1 MTHNQLIRVA
11 RDAWL
16 AGCSFRSKRDR
27 YKRYTYGDQWC
38 DSVPDA
44 TGRMRK
50 EEDLLYLAGKQPY
63 SNNLIRHLVKTIVGR
78 YRLMASERHYYST
91 SPRSVDRQCQL
102 SELDARL
109 LEEFLISGMAVQR
122 VEVQGSG
129 ATRRVT
135 VENVDPRRFF
145 VNQIRDPRGYDVE
158 FIGQCRDMSM
168 PELLSRFGHG
178 DLDRIARLHNI
189 YQNRRHC
196 ESYAGYTELGQA
208 DDIEFFQAA
217 PGKCR
222 VIELWTLD
230 ADQRLM
236 CSDPLSGKLYYR
248 LMSEAADILHTND
261 MRRASG
267 TPPIEAVADIDF
279 RWNCRWLAP
288 TGELLDSCPSTQ
300 PNGRHPYVMR
310 LYPLTDGEI
319 HPFVEDIID
328 QQRLINRLIM
338 MIDKMMA
345 SSAKG
350 VLLFPLNQ
358 LPDDI
363 SLADV
368 CRTWAQA
375 DGVIPITG
383 RGSDLPQQVVT
394 STHDVGAY
402 QLLELQMR
410 LFDNISGVGG
420 VLQGRSISGNAGADA
435 YDRQIE
441 SATIAL
447 SDLLETF
454 GALVAER
461 SAYLAQ

>member
-1 MTHNQLIRVA
+1 MTDNSLIRAA
-11 RDAWL
+11 RDAWM
-16 AGCSFRSKRDR
+16 GGDEFRRKRDR
-27 YKRYTYGDQWC
+27 YKKYTYGQQWC
-38 DSVPDA
+38 DDVPDG
-44 TGRMRK
+44 TGRMCK
-50 EEDLLYLAGKQPY
+50 EEEVLYLAGKQPY

-78 YRLMASERHYYST
+78 FRQLATERGYYSRAAD
-91 SPRSVDRQCQL
+91 SIDRQCQL
-102 SELDARL
+102 AELDARL

-122 VEVQGSG
+122 VDVKGSG
-129 ATRRVT
+129 RGRKVT
-135 VENVDPRRFF
+135 VENVDSRRFF
-145 VNQIRDPRGYDVE
+145 VNDVRDPRGYDVE
-158 FIGQCRDMSM
+158 FVGQCRDMSL
-168 PELLSRFGHG
+168 PEVLSRFGHG
-178 DLDRIARLHNI
+178 DLRRIVRLQGI
-189 YQNRRHC
+189 YRGGRRN
-196 ESYAGYTELGQA
+196 AGYSSYTSLGEP
-208 DDIEFFQAA
+208 DDIEFYQAA

-236 CSDPLSGKLYYR
+236 CSDPDSGAVYYR
-248 LMSEAADILHTND
+248 PLSEADDIMQANEL
-261 MRRASG
+261 RRARG
-267 TPPIEAVADIDF
+267 RQPIETAADIDF

-288 TGELLDSCPSTQ
+288 TGELLDCEPSAQ
-300 PNGRHPYVMR
+300 PDGRHPYVIRM
-310 LYPLTDGEI
+310 YPLTDGEI

-350 VLLFPLNQ
+350 VLLFPLTQ

-363 SLADV
+363 SMGDV
-368 CRTWAQA
+368 CQTWARA

-383 RGSDLPQQVVT
+383 RGNDLPQQVVT

-420 VLQGRSISGNAGADA
+420 VLQGRTVTGNTGADA

-454 GALVAER
+454 AALISER
-461 SAYLAQ
+461 TLRLRR